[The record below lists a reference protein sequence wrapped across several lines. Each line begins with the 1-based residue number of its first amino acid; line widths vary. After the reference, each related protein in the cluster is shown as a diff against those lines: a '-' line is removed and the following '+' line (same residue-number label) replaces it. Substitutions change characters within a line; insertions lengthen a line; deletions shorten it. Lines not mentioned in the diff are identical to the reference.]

1 MDSSKRPYQI
11 CKSSGWNVKGI
22 RSFKCLIN
30 DCIKNTNFIFI
41 LIAIIALYLLRTSFS
56 EYNLKKTVS
65 ACILAQKQTSQS
77 FNLQK
82 AKKFCEE
89 EIRKSKK
96 D

>member
-1 MDSSKRPYQI
+1 MKKLRIYLA
-11 CKSSGWNVKGI
+11 K
-22 RSFKCLIN
+22 
-30 DCIKNTNFIFI
+30 KNYLMKNKILNFIFI

-65 ACILAQKQTSQS
+65 ACILAKQTSQS

-89 EIRKSKK
+89 EIGK
-96 D
+96 